1 MGNTQNKKNISSNQY
16 QQGILA
22 LEELEWLLN
31 SPRGRSLL
39 SSLPKMIENLRE
51 IREINNGGNS
61 VYLNRQNIRS
71 LVGVLPE
78 FFQNTKLFRTNAD
91 IEQFAREALNVTINN
106 FKKKSRTE
114 IIGVIVCSVPNF
126 EDSTFEVLSKYLSN
140 IVDDEKKCSQVAKEK
155 ETTNF
160 SWNDT
165 ISKLFK

>member
-1 MGNTQNKKNISSNQY
+1 
-16 QQGILA
+16 
-22 LEELEWLLN
+22 
-31 SPRGRSLL
+31 
-39 SSLPKMIENLRE
+39 MIENLRE
-51 IREINNGGNS
+51 INNYRGS
-61 VYLNRQNIRS
+61 VYVNRQNIRS

-78 FFQNTKLFRTNAD
+78 FFQNSNIFRTNAD
-91 IEQFAREALNVTINN
+91 IEQFAREVLGVNIIN
-106 FKKKSRTE
+106 FEKKSRTE

-126 EDSTFEVLSKYLSN
+126 EDSTFEVLGKYLSN

>member
-1 MGNTQNKKNISSNQY
+1 MAKKQNNKDISINQY

-22 LEELEWLLN
+22 LEELEWLLD

-51 IREINNGGNS
+51 INDCRGS
-61 VYLNRQNIRS
+61 VYVNRQNIRS

-78 FFQNTKLFRTNAD
+78 FFQNANIFRTNAD
-91 IEQFAREALNVTINN
+91 IEQFAREVLGVNIIN
-106 FKKKSRTE
+106 FEKKSRTE
-114 IIGVIVCSVPNF
+114 IIGVIVCSVPSF
-126 EDSTFEVLSKYLSN
+126 EDSTFEVLGKYLSN

>member
-1 MGNTQNKKNISSNQY
+1 MVKKQNKKDISINQY

-22 LEELEWLLN
+22 LEELEWLLD

-39 SSLPKMIENLRE
+39 SSLPKMIEDL
-51 IREINNGGNS
+51 REINNYRGS
-61 VYLNRQNIRS
+61 VYVNRQNIRS

-78 FFQNTKLFRTNAD
+78 FFQNSNIFRTNAD
-91 IEQFAREALNVTINN
+91 IEQFAREVLGVNIIN
-106 FKKKSRTE
+106 FEKKSRTE

-126 EDSTFEVLSKYLSN
+126 EDNTFEVLGKYLSN

>member
-1 MGNTQNKKNISSNQY
+1 MIYYNKKDISINQY

-22 LEELEWLLN
+22 LEELEWLLD

-51 IREINNGGNS
+51 INNYRGS
-61 VYLNRQNIRS
+61 VYVNRQNIRS

-78 FFQNTKLFRTNAD
+78 FFQNSNIFRTNAD
-91 IEQFAREALNVTINN
+91 IEQFAREVLGVNIIN
-106 FKKKSRTE
+106 FEKKSRTE

-126 EDSTFEVLSKYLSN
+126 EDSTFEVLGKYLSN

>member
-1 MGNTQNKKNISSNQY
+1 MAKKQNITNNQY

-22 LEELEWLLN
+22 LEELEWLLD
-31 SPRGRSLL
+31 STRGRSLL
-39 SSLPKMIENLRE
+39 ASLPKMIEALRQ
-51 IREINNGGNS
+51 INNGRNS
-61 VYLNRQNIRS
+61 TNINRQNIRS

-78 FFQNTKLFRTNAD
+78 FFQNTNIFRTNAD
-91 IEQFAREALNVTINN
+91 IEQFAREVLGVNIIN
-106 FKKKSRTE
+106 FEKKSRTE

-126 EDSTFEVLSKYLSN
+126 EDSTFEVLGKYLSN
-140 IVDDEKKCSQVAKEK
+140 IVDDEKKCTQVAKEK

>member
-1 MGNTQNKKNISSNQY
+1 MAKKQNKKDISSNQY

-22 LEELEWLLN
+22 LEELEWLLD

-51 IREINNGGNS
+51 INNGGGS
-61 VYLNRQNIRS
+61 VHVNRHNIRS

-91 IEQFAREALNVTINN
+91 IEQFAREVLNVTIIN
-106 FKKKSRTE
+106 FEKKSRTE

-126 EDSTFEVLSKYLSN
+126 EDSTFEVLGKYLSN
-140 IVDDEKKCSQVAKEK
+140 IIDDEKKCNQVVKEK

>member
-1 MGNTQNKKNISSNQY
+1 MAKKQNKKDISINQY

-22 LEELEWLLN
+22 LEELEWLLD

-51 IREINNGGNS
+51 INNYRGS
-61 VYLNRQNIRS
+61 VYVNRQNIRS

-78 FFQNTKLFRTNAD
+78 FFQNSNIFRTNAD
-91 IEQFAREALNVTINN
+91 IEQFAREVLGVNIIN
-106 FKKKSRTE
+106 FEKKSRTE

-126 EDSTFEVLSKYLSN
+126 EDNTFEVLGKYLSN

>member
-1 MGNTQNKKNISSNQY
+1 MAKKQNKKDISINQY

-22 LEELEWLLN
+22 LEELEWLLD

-51 IREINNGGNS
+51 INNYRGS
-61 VYLNRQNIRS
+61 VYVNRQNIRS

-78 FFQNTKLFRTNAD
+78 FFQNSNIFRTNAD
-91 IEQFAREALNVTINN
+91 IEQFAREVLGVNIIN
-106 FKKKSRTE
+106 FEKKSRTE

-126 EDSTFEVLSKYLSN
+126 EDSTFEVLGKYLSN